1 MRIPQE
7 TIDRILEKADIVEV
21 ISEYVKLEKK
31 GNDYKGICPFHNDTN
46 PSFSVSPSKKVYKCF
61 SCNEAGGVIR
71 FVEKIRNVS
80 FVEAVKILGDKYNI
94 KVDIKGNEYSDNLK
108 KYYNIMQEA
117 TNTYEFY
124 LKNTKEGE
132 AALEYLHNRNL
143 NDEIIK
149 RFQIGLSSSKDNI
162 ICKSLVD
169 TEKFLPLDLKEIN
182 LISDNNGKYFD
193 LFRERVMFPIKNLNG
208 NIVAFSGRLYKDGK
222 PKYIN
227 STESVIFKKGQI
239 LYNYFESQNEI
250 KLQNT
255 VYVFEGFMDVIAAYR
270 CGINNAVATMGTAL
284 TNEQIN
290 AIKKLTNNVVLC
302 YDGDEPGIEATKR
315 AIRLFIN
322 AGMNVK
328 VVLMPDGLDPDEFI
342 NKYGAEDL
350 NKFLCTKSLSSV
362 EYLYEV
368 EKRKLNVS
376 DSNSIIS
383 FQNNVYTFLKF
394 FNSKSLESIVLDR
407 MAKDLNLKKE
417 DLKVDLENV
426 EEIVSINTP
435 KKITASQLKKLKYSY
450 AEKGLIYLGYHRK
463 DDCDE
468 INYLLGYGGSFT
480 KKSHKNILY
489 KLYDYYSFSDVMD
502 SALFFKG
509 LDEEELY
516 DLTNI
521 INSFNVFTI
530 TELKDLVNTVKEY
543 SNEKV
548 IQDIKTKITEQQNLE
563 DTDVMKLLANKKGT
577 IKIKKNN

>member
-7 TIDRILEKADIVEV
+7 TIDKVLEKADIVEV

-61 SCNEAGGVIR
+61 SCNEAGGVIK

-80 FVEAVKILGDKYNI
+80 FLEAVKILGDKYNI
-94 KVDIKGNEYSDNLK
+94 AVDLKGNEYSENLK

-117 TNTYEFY
+117 TKAYEFY

-162 ICKSLVD
+162 ICKTLIES
-169 TEKFLPLDLKEIN
+169 EMFLPLDLKEVN
-182 LISDNNGKYFD
+182 LIGDDAGRYYD

-227 STESVIFKKGQI
+227 SSESIIFKKGQI

-250 KLQNT
+250 KLQNN
-255 VYVFEGFMDVIAAYR
+255 VFVFEGFMDVIAAYR

-290 AIKKLTNNVVLC
+290 ALKKLTNNVVLC

-322 AGMNVK
+322 ANMNVK

-342 NKYGAEDL
+342 NKYGNEGL
-350 NKFLCTKSLSSV
+350 NSFLKTKALSSV

-368 EKRKLNVS
+368 EKRKLNIN

-407 MAKDLNLKKE
+407 MAKDLNLNKE
-417 DLKVDLENV
+417 DLKVDLDKKEEQIIVNV
-426 EEIVSINTP
+426 P
-435 KKITASQLKKLKYSY
+435 KKVTSLQSNKKNKYIL
-450 AEKGLIYLGYHRK
+450 AEKGLIYLGYYRK

-468 INYLLGYGGSFT
+468 INYLLGFNGTFT
-480 KKSHKNILY
+480 KKSHRNILL
-489 KLYDYYSFSDVMD
+489 KLYNYYSFSDVMD
-502 SALFFKG
+502 PNVFYKDLEQ
-509 LDEEELY
+509 DEIY
-516 DLTNI
+516 DLEEI
-521 INSFNVFTI
+521 INSFNPFAVPLI
-530 TELKDLVNTVKEY
+530 KDLVNIVIEY
-543 SNEKV
+543 SNEIA
-548 IQDIKTKITEQQNLE
+548 IQNIKKKLNEEEQLADKDLE
-563 DTDVMKLLANKKGT
+563 ALVRNKKGT
-577 IKIKKNN
+577 IRFK